1 MNELLL
7 QGLSEL
13 GLDVSRAET
22 LERFSSLLLE
32 KNQVMNLTAITEPD
46 AVAQLHL
53 LDSAALLPFVDLT
66 GKTVVD
72 VGTGAGFPGMP
83 LRILKD
89 DFDLTLLDSLGKR
102 VNWLQEVCDEL
113 QLKRVACVH
122 ARAEEFAMQHREQF
136 DIATSRAVA
145 QLSILSELCLPLIK
159 VGGQF
164 AAMKSVD
171 TEDEI
176 AAAKSAIKTL
186 GGHIVKVEDYTIP
199 TSDVVHRLVIVEKVS
214 PTPARLSARLRQD
227 QKSPA
232 VTHQIHKKEVRALS
246 QVIAV
251 VSGKGGTGKTSFT
264 TLTGMA
270 LAQLGKKT
278 LLLDCDIGLRNL
290 DLYLGVS
297 DRALMD
303 FTDVIAGRTTLAQAV
318 VRHPLYPNLYLL
330 TAPVSFGV
338 RLPSKREMQRL
349 IDEIRRHFDFCLIDA
364 AAGIGEAFALA
375 TCCADRAV
383 VVTTNDPSSLRD
395 AQRTVM
401 ELHRFP
407 SGYLHL
413 VVNRVRRKLLQS
425 LHTTIDDAIDA
436 AGLPLLGVIPEDEN
450 VPAVLGRGLSQHLKY
465 RSGALCACEN
475 IARRLCGERVR
486 LMRL

>member
-66 GKTVVD
+66 GKSVVD

-164 AAMKSVD
+164 IAMKSVD

-176 AAAKSAIKTL
+176 AEGLSFIKSLVDNHVMMNLKTYYSANSDTATHQSNEWITGKIAGIFEWDSAATKYSSALDDDNKDGFTVGEEIKFGDYN
-186 GGHIVKVEDYTIP
+186 GGF
-199 TSDVVHRLVIVEKVS
+199 SKVS
-214 PTPARLSARLRQD
+214 MDLAITKTCEHPAEAATLINFLLNEEKGASIMGSECGIPASKAGLAAAQSAG
-227 QKSPA
+227 A
-232 VTHQIHKKEVRALS
+232 VKELVAEANGK
-246 QVIAV
+246 VMAF
-251 VSGKGGTGKTSFT
+251 VSNQLDPLFESNDLKATGTGIYQEVFD
-264 TLTGMA
+264 TLDYDNASGA
-270 LAQLGKKT
+270 DLVDT
-278 LLLDCDIGLRNL
+278 LLDGMESVG
-290 DLYLGVS
+290 Y
-297 DRALMD
+297 
-303 FTDVIAGRTTLAQAV
+303 
-318 VRHPLYPNLYLL
+318 
-330 TAPVSFGV
+330 
-338 RLPSKREMQRL
+338 
-349 IDEIRRHFDFCLIDA
+349 
-364 AAGIGEAFALA
+364 
-375 TCCADRAV
+375 
-383 VVTTNDPSSLRD
+383 
-395 AQRTVM
+395 TV
-401 ELHRFP
+401 
-407 SGYLHL
+407 
-413 VVNRVRRKLLQS
+413 
-425 LHTTIDDAIDA
+425 
-436 AGLPLLGVIPEDEN
+436 
-450 VPAVLGRGLSQHLKY
+450 
-465 RSGALCACEN
+465 
-475 IARRLCGERVR
+475 
-486 LMRL
+486 

>member
-32 KNQVMNLTAITEPD
+32 KNEVMNLTAITEPD

-53 LDSAALLPFVDLT
+53 LDSAAILQFVDLK

-89 DFDLTLLDSLGKR
+89 NFDLTLLDSLGKR

-214 PTPARLSARLRQD
+214 PTP
-227 QKSPA
+227 
-232 VTHQIHKKEVRALS
+232 RA
-246 QVIAV
+246 
-251 VSGKGGTGKTSFT
+251 
-264 TLTGMA
+264 
-270 LAQLGKKT
+270 
-278 LLLDCDIGLRNL
+278 
-290 DLYLGVS
+290 
-297 DRALMD
+297 
-303 FTDVIAGRTTLAQAV
+303 
-318 VRHPLYPNLYLL
+318 YP
-330 TAPVSFGV
+330 
-338 RLPSKREMQRL
+338 R
-349 IDEIRRHFDFCLIDA
+349 
-364 AAGIGEAFALA
+364 AFAKIKKA
-375 TCCADRAV
+375 
-383 VVTTNDPSSLRD
+383 
-395 AQRTVM
+395 
-401 ELHRFP
+401 
-407 SGYLHL
+407 
-413 VVNRVRRKLLQS
+413 
-425 LHTTIDDAIDA
+425 
-436 AGLPLLGVIPEDEN
+436 PL
-450 VPAVLGRGLSQHLKY
+450 
-465 RSGALCACEN
+465 
-475 IARRLCGERVR
+475 
-486 LMRL
+486 